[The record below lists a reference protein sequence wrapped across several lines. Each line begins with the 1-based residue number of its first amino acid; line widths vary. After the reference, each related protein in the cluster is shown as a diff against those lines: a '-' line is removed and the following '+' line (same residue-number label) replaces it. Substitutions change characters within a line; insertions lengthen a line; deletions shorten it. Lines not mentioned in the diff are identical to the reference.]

1 MVDDMHMRMHMPHAH
16 AHAHAT
22 CHMRMHICM
31 QHAHAHVHRLVHRL
45 VHHTRA
51 FAVAQLASMR
61 ASEPLG
67 TPRDALSC
75 FDGWASEN

>member
-1 MVDDMHMRMHMPHAH
+1 MVDDMHMRMRMHMPH

-31 QHAHAHVHRLVHRL
+31 QHAHVHRLVHRL